1 MPRVRGAV
9 PVIGMKIEF
18 VIDHSKPEPF
28 LYIKEGIY
36 EGKLVRLFG
45 DNDHNYFCEVSYYYE
60 GYARCDILFKDEVL
74 TKLR

>member
-1 MPRVRGAV
+1 MPRIRGVV

-28 LYIKEGIY
+28 LHVKEGIY
-36 EGKLVRLFG
+36 EGNITKLY
-45 DNDHNYFCEVSYYYE
+45 DENENNYFCEVTYNYE
-60 GYARCDILFKDEVL
+60 GHNRCDILFKDEVL